1 MLLQRLR
8 EYSERLPLPPSL
20 YAETPIRY
28 VIEVKPD
35 GTFGGLTDTADPTER
50 KNRRGVPRLAP
61 QVKRAVGIKPLLLAD
76 NAEYTF
82 GLAREGSRPER
93 VESTHEAYLELL
105 DECLVATNAPEVAA
119 VRAFLTAPGWD
130 EGTFPEDFDRAA
142 MSTFR
147 VGEQFVTDLPAVQA
161 FWATTNAPDEG
172 AIRMQCLT
180 CGQERPVLERL
191 QTVIKGIPGGQT
203 SGTSIISANAS
214 AFESYG
220 LTASLTAPTCSD
232 CGERFTRALN
242 DLLADQH
249 SRIRFDDSVY
259 VFWTRADQTQALA
272 PLLEEADPAEVKLLL
287 ESVKT
292 GKRAVGPEPER
303 FFALALSAAGGRAVV
318 REWIDTTLPEA
329 EEALARWFRRQGI
342 VDGFSEETRY
352 FGIKSLAGATVRDW
366 RDISP
371 PTTRTLLRAA
381 LTGAPLPM
389 DMLAA
394 AVRRTQADQGV
405 NAPQA
410 ALIKL
415 VLTSQDALNSG
426 DNGDE
431 KEDNMTGLQADY
443 PSIGY
448 QCGRLMAVLESIQRS
463 ALPGV
468 KAGIVDRYYGSASS
482 SPAGVFPRLVKGAKP
497 HLTRLKR
504 DKPGAYVALQQRLE
518 EVSVNIPPVLP
529 SVLSLPEQG
538 SFALGYYHQRA
549 HDRSRAMA
557 AKARVA
563 AGQAT
568 DQDRHDADVD
578 EEDSND

>member
-8 EYSERLPLPPSL
+8 EYSERLDLPPSL
-20 YAETPIRY
+20 YAETPVRY
-28 VIEVKPD
+28 LIDLHPD
-35 GTFGGLTDTADPTER
+35 GTFENITDTADSSSPKT
-50 KNRRGVPRLAP
+50 RRGTPRLVP
-61 QVKRAVGIKPLLLAD
+61 QVKRSVGIKPLLLAD

-105 DECLVATNAPEVAA
+105 DECLAATNAPEVAA
-119 VRAFLTAPGWD
+119 VRTFLTTPGWN

-142 MSTFR
+142 TSTFR

-232 CGERFTRALN
+232 CAERFTRSLN
-242 DLLADQH
+242 ELLANER
-249 SRIRFDDSVY
+249 SRIRFGDSVY
-259 VFWTRADQTQALA
+259 VFWTRDDQAQGLV
-272 PLLEEADPAEVKLLL
+272 PLLEEASPAEVKLLL

-292 GKRAVGPEPER
+292 GKRAVGPNPER

-352 FGIKSLAGATVRDW
+352 FGIRSLAGATVRDW

-381 LTGAPLPM
+381 LTGSPLPM

-415 VLTSQDALNSG
+415 VLMSRD
-426 DNGDE
+426 GDE
-431 KEDNMTGLQADY
+431 EEDHMTELQADH
-443 PSIGY
+443 PSAGY
-448 QCGRLMAVLESIQRS
+448 QCGRLMAVLESIQRT

-468 KAGIVDRYYGSASS
+468 KAGVVDRYFGSASS
-482 SPAGVFPRLVKGAKP
+482 SPAGVFPRLVRGAQP
-497 HLTRLKR
+497 HLGRLER
-504 DKPGAYVALQQRLE
+504 DRPGAYVALQRRLE
-518 EVSVNIPPVLP
+518 EV
-529 SVLSLPEQG
+529 LSQVDEFPAILRLEEQG
-538 SFALGYYHQRA
+538 RFALGYYHQRA
-549 HDRSRAMA
+549 HDRARAVA

-568 DQDRHDADVD
+568 DQDRRDADLD